1 METRIHMSTIYHTIL
16 VLLFT
21 SPRITHCHQIVKLS
35 STPAGIITISI
46 LKHLNPSSVLGRA
59 KL

>member
-16 VLLFT
+16 LLFT

-46 LKHLNPSSVLGRA
+46 LKHLNHSLVLGRA

>member
-21 SPRITHCHQIVKLS
+21 SPMITHCHQIMKLS

-46 LKHLNPSSVLGRA
+46 LKY
-59 KL
+59 